1 MSVACAAKVFRH
13 FPLECDPSNKP
24 LEWTGL
30 QQLSAPPPQAPLPA
44 TQGSVR
50 RIGSQG
56 KHPWHKISGLK
67 IDRSA
72 IFSVPIDGRV

>member
-13 FPLECDPSNKP
+13 FPLEGDPSNKP

-44 TQGSVR
+44 TQGSVE
-50 RIGSQG
+50 
-56 KHPWHKISGLK
+56 GLERTSEYHLLT
-67 IDRSA
+67 IPT
-72 IFSVPIDGRV
+72 FWP